1 MSDTDIDDEPIDTE
15 LLARMEAA
23 LETLPRFTREVFL
36 AHRID
41 DLSYPEIAKIT
52 GTSVKRVEHEMF
64 RALLG
69 LTRAL
74 DGRPLRWWEWWF

>member
-1 MSDTDIDDEPIDTE
+1 MSDTNIDDEPVDTE
-15 LLARMEAA
+15 LLARMEVA

-36 AHRID
+36 AHRLH

-52 GTSVKRVEHEMF
+52 GASVKRVAHEMF